1 MFEESAK
8 DGGEDAKGVKLR
20 TRMQARL
27 GEILARKAEAKN
39 GAAAAQGGKPP
50 AVPSRSPKNK
60 VRRHLLGGHGP
71 RHFCGYFSRG
81 RMALFFPCACSLCH
95 SFLLMMWTLLPGECD
110 GRRKAGQ
117 QPSGRWSARAAATA
131 AFSVSIKGSETPT
144 NQSSCR

>member
-8 DGGEDAKGVKLR
+8 NGGEDAKGVKLR

-60 VRRHLLGGHGP
+60 VRYRLCWTAKYHTDFVGIFVGDE
-71 RHFCGYFSRG
+71 RHFFV
-81 RMALFFPCACSLCH
+81 CACSLCH
-95 SFLLMMWTLLPGECD
+95 SFSLMMETLLPGDCD
-110 GRRKAGQ
+110 RQRKARQ
-117 QPSGRWSARAAATA
+117 QPAERRAARASTA
-131 AFSVSIKGSETPT
+131 AAPSASFKG
-144 NQSSCR
+144 

>member
-1 MFEESAK
+1 MRSSSLNPDPPNPKPETPNPKQQVNEASVILSHGIKMFEESAK

-71 RHFCGYFSRG
+71 RHFSFLWVFLSGANGTIFFLVC
-81 RMALFFPCACSLCH
+81 ALFASL
-95 SFLLMMWTLLPGECD
+95 SF
-110 GRRKAGQ
+110 
-117 QPSGRWSARAAATA
+117 
-131 AFSVSIKGSETPT
+131 
-144 NQSSCR
+144 